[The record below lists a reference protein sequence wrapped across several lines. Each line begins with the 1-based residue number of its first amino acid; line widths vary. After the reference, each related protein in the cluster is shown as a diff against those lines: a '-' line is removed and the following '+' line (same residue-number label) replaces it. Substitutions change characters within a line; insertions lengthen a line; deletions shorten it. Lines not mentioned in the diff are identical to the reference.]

1 MEYSREIQ
9 NHFLIREP
17 LINDPTRK
25 FNINMAFVDNILEN
39 PKSEFQFMDNSNE
52 QTSNMSIITK
62 SFNYD
67 TFISAL
73 PQEQKEKYL
82 ALSEKID
89 IHDISSINQYGAEL
103 SSIISNNGNML
114 LESVRANNSDEI
126 VSLTN
131 DLLAQL
137 DLIDIDELNTN
148 TKWKRFLRTVPIIR
162 NMVKSVTTIMTKY
175 DSIKNNID
183 KITNK
188 IGTSKL
194 VALRDNS
201 ILQDIFDSNVSYI
214 NQLRELIIAAK
225 LKYNMIVQELK
236 IMHSNPSN
244 YETFE
249 ISDVETFS
257 NNLQKKIVDMETTE
271 YVLIQNFLQIR
282 ATQQN
287 NYLIADKADNMVN
300 HIIPIWKNQ
309 LAISIIMNNQKNS
322 IEAQQKIT
330 ETTNKILKEN
340 AKNLKINSINVAK
353 ANETSVISLDTL
365 KETTQTLIDTI
376 KEVKAIHDNS
386 EMSMQKYEEQLK
398 LFTQQL
404 NNAVNE

>member
-1 MEYSREIQ
+1 M
-9 NHFLIREP
+9 
-17 LINDPTRK
+17 
-25 FNINMAFVDNILEN
+25 
-39 PKSEFQFMDNSNE
+39 
-52 QTSNMSIITK
+52 
-62 SFNYD
+62 
-67 TFISAL
+67 
-73 PQEQKEKYL
+73 
-82 ALSEKID
+82 
-89 IHDISSINQYGAEL
+89 
-103 SSIISNNGNML
+103 
-114 LESVRANNSDEI
+114 
-126 VSLTN
+126 
-131 DLLAQL
+131 
-137 DLIDIDELNTN
+137 
-148 TKWKRFLRTVPIIR
+148 
-162 NMVKSVTTIMTKY
+162 
-175 DSIKNNID
+175 
-183 KITNK
+183 
-188 IGTSKL
+188 
-194 VALRDNS
+194 
-201 ILQDIFDSNVSYI
+201 QDIFDSNVSYI

-365 KETTQTLIDTI
+365 KETYNF
-376 KEVKAIHDNS
+376 KV
-386 EMSMQKYEEQLK
+386 
-398 LFTQQL
+398 
-404 NNAVNE
+404 V